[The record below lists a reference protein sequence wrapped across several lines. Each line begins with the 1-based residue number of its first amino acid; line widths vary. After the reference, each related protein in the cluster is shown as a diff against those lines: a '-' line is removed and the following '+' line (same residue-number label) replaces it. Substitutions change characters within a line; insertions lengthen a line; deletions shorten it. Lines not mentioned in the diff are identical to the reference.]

1 MDILL
6 QTDKVNKVYKNTR
19 ALKNV
24 SMTIYRGDIYG
35 FIGEN
40 GAGKSTMIRVITGVN
55 KPTSGHFTLNI
66 SKRLGA
72 MAAIVESPALHNGL
86 NAMNN
91 LRVQCDLLNLKK
103 TDAELLDLLAHVGL
117 EDQQFSKKAAKNFS
131 LGMKQRLSI
140 ALALLGNP
148 EFILLDEPMNGLD
161 PVGIKDMR
169 ELILK
174 LNRENGTTFL
184 ISSHILNE
192 LDKVA
197 TKYGFIS
204 HGELIEE
211 ISNRELHEKAKSVT
225 KIVLPNPLSAEVT
238 ALLSSYRYEVKD
250 GKTLLVSDEKEGQK
264 VFQLLMGNGV
274 EVSSFDVERESIE
287 DYYLKTV
294 KKGVR
299 A

>member
-19 ALKNV
+19 ALQNV
-24 SMTIYRGDIYG
+24 SMTIHRGDIYG

-72 MAAIVESPALHNGL
+72 MAAIVETPALHNGL

-91 LRVQCDLLNLKK
+91 LRVQCDLLNIKK
-103 TDAELLDLLAHVGL
+103 SNAELLDLLAHVGL
-117 EDQQFSKKAAKNFS
+117 IDQQFSKKPAKNFS

-140 ALALLGNP
+140 ALALLGDP

-174 LNRENGTTFL
+174 LNRENGVTFL

-197 TKYGFIS
+197 THYGFIS

-211 ISNRELHEKAKSVT
+211 ISNRELHAKAKSVT
-225 KIVLPNPLSAEVT
+225 RIVLQNKLAADVT
-238 ALLSSYRYEVKD
+238 PLLSNHQYEVKD
-250 GKTLLVSDEKEGQK
+250 ENTIVVLDEKEGQK
-264 VFQLLMGNGV
+264 VFQLLVSNGI

-287 DYYLKTV
+287 DYYLKTI

>member
-19 ALKNV
+19 ALQNV
-24 SMTIYRGDIYG
+24 SMTIHRGDIYG

-55 KPTSGHFTLNI
+55 KPTSGNYTLNI
-66 SKRLGA
+66 SNRLGA

-91 LRVQCDLLNLKK
+91 LRVQCDLLDIKK
-103 TDAELLDLLAHVGL
+103 SNDELLDLLAHVGL
-117 EDQQFSKKAAKNFS
+117 VDQQFSKKAAKNFS

-140 ALALLGNP
+140 ALALLGDP

-174 LNRENGTTFL
+174 LNRENGVTFL

-197 TKYGFIS
+197 THYGFIS

-211 ISNRELHEKAKSVT
+211 ISNRELHAKAKSMT
-225 KIVLPNPLSAEVT
+225 KVVLQSPLTPETIAF
-238 ALLSSYRYEVKD
+238 LSDYKYEVKD
-250 GKTLLVSDEKEGQK
+250 EKTLLIVDEKEGQK
-264 VFQLLMGNGV
+264 VFQLLISHGIDV
-274 EVSSFDVERESIE
+274 ASFDVERESIE
-287 DYYLKTV
+287 DYYLKTI

>member
-91 LRVQCDLLNLKK
+91 LRVQCDLLNLQK

-211 ISNRELHEKAKSVT
+211 ISNRELHAKAKSVT
-225 KIVLPNPLSAEVT
+225 KIVLLNPLSAEVT

-250 GKTLLVSDEKEGQK
+250 EKTLLVNDEKDGQK

>member
-91 LRVQCDLLNLKK
+91 LRVQCDLLNLQK

-211 ISNRELHEKAKSVT
+211 ISNRELHAKAKSVT
-225 KIVLPNPLSAEVT
+225 KIVLLNPLSAEVT
-238 ALLSSYRYEVKD
+238 ALLSSYRYEVQD
-250 GKTLLVSDEKEGQK
+250 QKTLLVNDEKDGQK

-274 EVSSFDVERESIE
+274 EVSSFDVDRESIE

>member
-1 MDILL
+1 
-6 QTDKVNKVYKNTR
+6 
-19 ALKNV
+19 
-24 SMTIYRGDIYG
+24 
-35 FIGEN
+35 
-40 GAGKSTMIRVITGVN
+40 
-55 KPTSGHFTLNI
+55 
-66 SKRLGA
+66 
-72 MAAIVESPALHNGL
+72 
-86 NAMNN
+86 MNN
-91 LRVQCDLLNLKK
+91 LRVQCDLLNLQK

-211 ISNRELHEKAKSVT
+211 ISNRELHAKAKSVT
-225 KIVLPNPLSAEVT
+225 KIVLLNPLSAEVT

-250 GKTLLVSDEKEGQK
+250 EKTLLVNDEKDGQK

>member
-91 LRVQCDLLNLKK
+91 LRVQCDLLNLQK

-117 EDQQFSKKAAKNFS
+117 EDQQFSKKVAKNFS

-211 ISNRELHEKAKSVT
+211 ISNRELHAKAKSVT
-225 KIVLPNPLSAEVT
+225 KIVLLNPLSAEVT

-250 GKTLLVSDEKEGQK
+250 EKTLLVNDEKDGQK

>member
-91 LRVQCDLLNLKK
+91 LRVQCDLLNLQK

-211 ISNRELHEKAKSVT
+211 ISNRELHAKAKSVT
-225 KIVLPNPLSAEVT
+225 KIVLLNPLSAEVT
-238 ALLSSYRYEVKD
+238 ALLSSYRYEVQD
-250 GKTLLVSDEKEGQK
+250 QKTLLVNDEKDGQK

>member
-91 LRVQCDLLNLKK
+91 LRVQCDLLNLQK

-211 ISNRELHEKAKSVT
+211 ISNRELHAKAKSVT
-225 KIVLPNPLSAEVT
+225 KIVLLNPLSAEVT

-250 GKTLLVSDEKEGQK
+250 QKTLLVNDEKDGQK